1 MSQVVN
7 ERTPTYIE
15 LDAYNKSL
23 KLLTYSME
31 VCKPKTKTKLGRG
44 ENGEEIKHTYESN
57 HHIPARYQSMGNR
70 LLDALLD
77 MSSAILEANEIYV
90 GPNISKEERQEN
102 YMERIYLQKKAIGD
116 SFYAENIVRILHEHK
131 PFADSTIGYW
141 IKLLVE
147 ARKSTKA
154 WYSKTRADACG
165 V

>member
-15 LDAYNKSL
+15 LDVYNKSL

-31 VCKPKTKTKLGRG
+31 VCKPKTKTKLRRG

-90 GPNISKEERQEN
+90 GPNISKEEK
-102 YMERIYLQKKAIGD
+102 YKI
-116 SFYAENIVRILHEHK
+116 
-131 PFADSTIGYW
+131 
-141 IKLLVE
+141 
-147 ARKSTKA
+147 
-154 WYSKTRADACG
+154 
-165 V
+165 